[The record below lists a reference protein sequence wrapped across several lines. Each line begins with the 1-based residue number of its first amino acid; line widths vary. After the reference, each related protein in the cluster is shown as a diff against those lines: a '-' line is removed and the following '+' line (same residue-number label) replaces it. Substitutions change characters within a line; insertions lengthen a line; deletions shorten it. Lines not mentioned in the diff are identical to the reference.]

1 MSHYWKNVSTLSIDE
16 ILEELRD
23 IAELEEK
30 KTLRGD
36 LAKRKAQLRARL
48 KKARKTHA

>member
-1 MSHYWKNVSTLSIDE
+1 MPRYWKNVSTLSIDE
-16 ILEELRD
+16 ILGELRE

-30 KTLRGD
+30 KTIRGD

-48 KKARKTHA
+48 KMLRKTHV